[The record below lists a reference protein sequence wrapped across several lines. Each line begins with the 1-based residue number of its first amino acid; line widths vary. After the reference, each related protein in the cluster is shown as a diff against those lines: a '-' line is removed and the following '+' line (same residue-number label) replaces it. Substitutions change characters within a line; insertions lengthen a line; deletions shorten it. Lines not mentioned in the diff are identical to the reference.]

1 MLRLANLALLI
12 LFPLSWFAPLM
23 RAGILPI
30 FGLSEISV
38 ASGLLSL
45 YESDLLLAT
54 VVLLFALVAPMAKT
68 IGLALIHFNVTS
80 TAPLNTLQW
89 LGKLAMADVFLV
101 ALYIVIV
108 KGVGLATVETAWGLY
123 LFTFC
128 ILASLLISHLTP
140 QK

>member
-54 VVLLFALVAPMAKT
+54 IVLLFAFVAPMAKT
-68 IGLALIHFNVTS
+68 IGLALIHFKVTS
-80 TAPLNTLQW
+80 TSPLNALQW
-89 LGKLAMADVFLV
+89 LGNLAMADVFLV

>member
-54 VVLLFALVAPMAKT
+54 IVLLFAFVAPMAKT
-68 IGLALIHFNVTS
+68 TGLALIHFNVTS
-80 TAPLNTLQW
+80 TAPLNALQW
-89 LGKLAMADVFLV
+89 LGNLAVADVFLV
-101 ALYIVIV
+101 ALYIVIA

-128 ILASLLISHLTP
+128 ILASLLISHLTL